1 MTVDSLLWYTIRGAG
16 AVSLVLLTAI
26 LCLGIVSALRWS
38 SPAWPRFLT
47 VGLHRNLALLALVV
61 LALHIVLAVVDPYT
75 ALGWRAAV
83 IPFAVG
89 YRRLWLG
96 LGSVALYLIVT
107 LVVTSLL
114 RQVIGLRLWRFVHWA
129 AYACWPVAMIH
140 GMGTGS
146 DFGLTWMVALD
157 VVSAAAVVAAVGLR
171 LRAGSVSISSPES
184 AAALRPAVRAERPQ

>member
-1 MTVDSLLWYTIRGAG
+1 MTFDSLLWYTVRAAG
-16 AVSLVLLTAI
+16 AVSLILLTAVV
-26 LCLGIVSALRWS
+26 CLGIVSALRWTG
-38 SPAWPRFLT
+38 PAWPRFLT

-96 LGSVALYLIVT
+96 LGSVAVYLILA

-114 RQVIGLRLWRFVHWA
+114 RTVIGLRVWRLVHWA

-140 GMGTGS
+140 GMGTGT
-146 DFGLTWMVALD
+146 DFRLTWMVIVD
-157 VVSAAAVVAAVGLR
+157 VVCAAAVSAAVVLR
-171 LRAGSVSISSPES
+171 LRAASSS
-184 AAALRPAVRAERPQ
+184 AIVPAASAELRPVRAERAR